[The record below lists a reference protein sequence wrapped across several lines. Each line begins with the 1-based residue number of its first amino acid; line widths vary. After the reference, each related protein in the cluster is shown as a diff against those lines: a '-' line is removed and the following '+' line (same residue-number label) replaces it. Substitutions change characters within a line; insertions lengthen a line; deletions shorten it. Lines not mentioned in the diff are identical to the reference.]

1 MNTMI
6 GSWLLCLAA
15 LPVARGHGQ
24 LTRPWV
30 RQDSDGET
38 ESWRQRAPVYTLG
51 GNRDGYS
58 ATSMRCHDFQPTVG
72 GKDVLEAGVSFEAT
86 WTMEAGHPGDC
97 YFYLSYDDPSNAVNF
112 FKIAA
117 IPGCGAPD
125 GINIPSRVT
134 MSVLLP
140 AELPACDHCV
150 LRWEWTAHQQVSDIE
165 FYVQCAD
172 VIIRSTAGNHLP
184 SPVVAISGIEHLPQ
198 AADGYRKAYQ
208 GEGPEEQY
216 LVGPA
221 VATFSPCSADT
232 PGCLVASGSSTTFGF
247 SGTTTTVDPS
257 DTATTVDPSD
267 TATTVNTLDTATTVG
282 TADAGNCPHAGELP
296 SFVSDATAASSPAL
310 RAMAAAR
317 TTARPAGVTAAAASG
332 EVAAAISSQWSSR
345 PQQHLE
351 LAGWGV
357 WTADGPDGPSLVAEK
372 NQLQNSFGC
381 VDLGDLVGL
390 LGGPEKKKG

>member
-221 VATFSPCSADT
+221 VATFALALQT
-232 PGCLVASGSSTTFGF
+232 RQVASSP
-247 SGTTTTVDPS
+247 VDPAQRLGS
-257 DTATTVDPSD
+257 QARPPRLTPRTRLRRLTPWTPPQRLAPLMQVTAHTQASCLPLCPS
-267 TATTVNTLDTATTVG
+267 
-282 TADAGNCPHAGELP
+282 
-296 SFVSDATAASSPAL
+296 ATAASSPAL

-381 VDLGDLVGL
+381 
-390 LGGPEKKKG
+390 